1 MQRALLISVLI
12 LSSCGLVYELLAGT
26 VASYLL
32 GETVTQFSL
41 VIGVYLFSMGIG
53 SWLSRYLIEDLI
65 PKFLDVELALGLLGG
80 FSAAILFLS
89 FGQTRIFQIPL
100 FSIVVAVGTL
110 VGMEI
115 PLLLRILKNKLGF
128 RDMVSKVLSLD
139 YAGALLASL
148 AFPIFFAPKL
158 GMVRT
163 SFFFGLLNAGTALW
177 GTFVLPLSEKHKNLL
192 RAKSALVLT
201 LLGLGFAFSEMITYY
216 SEENLFSDEIIY
228 SKQTNFQKIIVTRYK
243 SELRLFLNGHLQFSS
258 RDEYR
263 YHETLAHP
271 ALLSHPNPKRVL
283 VLGGGDGLAVR
294 EILKH
299 PSVESITLVDLDPEM
314 TRIFSEQPILT
325 EINGSSLKNP
335 KVKVQNADAF
345 LWLEESSSVFDV
357 VLIDFPDPSN
367 FSIGK
372 LYSTAFYRSL
382 RRRLN
387 EFSIVEIQSTSPLF
401 ARMSFWCVEAT
412 LKESGF
418 NTRALHVYVPS
429 FGEWGFIL
437 GSVGNLRGYR
447 KDLPAGLKF
456 LNETELRSISEF
468 PQDMSKVPTEPNR
481 LDNQSLVRYYDQE
494 WNRIL
499 D

>member
-1 MQRALLISVLI
+1 MQRALLVSVLI

-53 SWLSRYLIEDLI
+53 SWLSRYLVKDLVS
-65 PKFLDVELALGLLGG
+65 KFLDVELALGLIGG
-80 FSAAILFLS
+80 FSASLLFLS

-100 FSIVVAVGTL
+100 FVIVVAVGTL

-158 GMVRT
+158 GMIKT
-163 SFFFGLLNAGTALW
+163 SLFFGILNSGTALW
-177 GTFVLPLSEKHKNLL
+177 GTFVLPLSEKDKNIL
-192 RAKSALVLT
+192 RAKAGLVLT

-216 SEENLFSDEIIY
+216 SEESLFTDEIIY
-228 SKQTNFQKIIVTRYK
+228 SKQTHFQKIVVTKYK
-243 SELRLFLNGHLQFSS
+243 NELRLFLNGHLQFSS

-271 ALLSHPNPKRVL
+271 AILAHPHPKHIL

-299 PSVESITLVDLDPEM
+299 PEVEDVTLVDLDPEM
-314 TRIFSEQPILT
+314 TRLFSEQKILT
-325 EINGSSLKNP
+325 DINESSLKHP
-335 KVKVQNADAF
+335 KVKVVNTDAF
-345 LWLEESSSVFDV
+345 LWLEESDKVFDV

-372 LYSTAFYRSL
+372 LYSTAFYKSL
-382 RRRLN
+382 KRRLN
-387 EFSIVEIQSTSPLF
+387 RFSVVEIQSTSPLF
-401 ARMSFWCVEAT
+401 ARMSFWCIEAT
-412 LKESGF
+412 LKEVGF
-418 NTRALHVYVPS
+418 STKALHVYVPS
-429 FGEWGFIL
+429 FGEWGFVLAGTEKIPA
-437 GSVGNLRGYR
+437 YR
-447 KDLPAGLKF
+447 KALPQGLKF
-456 LNETELRSISEF
+456 LNASELESLSEF
-468 PQDMSKVPTEPNR
+468 PLDMSRVPTEPNR

-494 WNRIL
+494 WNRLL